1 MHRLRCFAL
10 AVTSAF
16 GMVAGMEF
24 IYSPLSIAPPA
35 SCAWIERR
43 EEAKS
48 VPSGKQAPDRPQT
61 DPNPCATGLG
71 FALYGDRSQS
81 ETISHSYQALAAQL
95 VATETRLEKNSF
107 NLYGDTNRDGVVNQ
121 NDYPGHET
129 WSWQKGAFML
139 FNNKDDRSKG
149 SPNWQ
154 DNKVHSD
161 RDAEDLAKIH
171 LEVGENFAETEL
183 FLLADEKSRPYINIF
198 QKTQSG
204 WQPVGFNGEKPLT
217 YSPEIVLGVEAKQY
231 ANRNW
236 NGLLTLKANA
246 KKNGA
251 IIASDTVQLRVVPWI
266 MLPNT
271 APVKELYVSDRGI
284 ANQQFVSQ
292 IKTEVK
298 ATGAKVNVLPG
309 GTAWMQDTMEIG
321 YVQFPEPSGLREFNV
336 VLNGNRGWVADNF
349 ARTLLN
355 KDFGWFQVGQPR
367 SLDPLNQWT
376 DWYGNLEVTPPL
388 PDYPLG
394 RIYYGHSDTVAFHP
408 DVADFLKAQ
417 EIQSPPVE
425 IDTSWLAIR
434 HVDEIISFIPSPS
447 GKPLMMIVSPEEG
460 VKLLKELNKKG
471 YGNQLINRD
480 LSSETTVKS
489 ALNNKN
495 LMQHNLKLQTEKIN
509 PIIAKLKREFQLTD
523 NQIIRIPAMFND
535 DGSAWWPN
543 MVNSVAVNGKLM
555 VSSPRGALIGGKDY
569 TQEVFRK
576 RVARSALK
584 VSFLEDSYYQE
595 LRGNT
600 HCATNTRRKG
610 FAQPFWKALPS
621 TLDKP

>member
-61 DPNPCATGLG
+61 DPNPCAIGLG
-71 FALYGDRSQS
+71 FALYGDRSES
-81 ETISHSYQALAAQL
+81 ETISQDYQALAVQL

-107 NLYGDTNRDGVVNQ
+107 SLYGDTNRDGEVNE

-139 FNNKDDRSKG
+139 FNSDDDDGNG
-149 SPNWQ
+149 SPDWQ
-154 DNKVHSD
+154 DRKVNGNSD
-161 RDAEDLAKIH
+161 ADDLAKIH
-171 LEVGENFAETEL
+171 LQLGERFADAEL
-183 FLLADEKSRPYINIF
+183 LLEADEKSRPYINIF

-204 WQPVGFNGEKPLT
+204 WQPVGFDGENPLT
-217 YSPEIVLGVEAKQY
+217 YSPDIVLGVEAKQF

-236 NGLLTLKANA
+236 NGSLTLKAIA
-246 KKNGA
+246 QKNGA
-251 IIASDTVQLRVVPWI
+251 PLASDTVQVRVVPWI

-271 APVKELYVSDRGI
+271 APVKELYVSERGG

-292 IKTEVK
+292 IKTDVE
-298 ATGAKVNVLPG
+298 ATGAKVNVIPG
-309 GTAWMQDTMEIG
+309 GTAWKQDTMEIG
-321 YVQFPEPSGLREFNV
+321 YVQFPAQSSVREINV
-336 VLNGNRGWVADNF
+336 VLNGNRGWVADTF
-349 ARTLLN
+349 ARNLLD
-355 KDFGWFQVGQPR
+355 KDFGWFQVGRPR

-388 PDYPLG
+388 PGYPLG
-394 RIYYGHSDTVAFHP
+394 RIYYGRADKVVFHP

-417 EIQSPPVE
+417 EIQGPPVD

-434 HVDEIISFIPSPS
+434 HVDEILSFIPSPS
-447 GKPLMMIVSPEEG
+447 GKPLMIIVSPESG
-460 VKLLKELNKKG
+460 VKLLQELNKKG
-471 YGNQLINRD
+471 YKNQLINRG
-480 LSSETTVKS
+480 LSTETTVKS

-509 PIIAKLKREFQLTD
+509 PIIAKVKREFQLTD
-523 NQIIRIPAMFND
+523 NQIIRIPAMFNY

-555 VSSPRGALIGGKDY
+555 VSNPRGALVGGKDY
-569 TQEVFRK
+569 IQEAFRK
-576 RVARSALK
+576 QVARSALK
-584 VSFLEDSYYQE
+584 VSFLEDRYYQE

>member
-1 MHRLRCFAL
+1 MHRLRYFAL

-35 SCAWIERR
+35 SCSLIETRS
-43 EEAKS
+43 EAKS
-48 VPSGKQAPDRPQT
+48 VPEGKQAPARPQT

-71 FALYGDRSQS
+71 FAFDGDYSQS
-81 ETISHSYQALAAQL
+81 KSLSHSYQALAVQL
-95 VATETRLEKNSF
+95 VATEARLEKNSF

-139 FNNKDDRSKG
+139 FNSDDDDGNG
-149 SPNWQ
+149 SPDWQ
-154 DNKVHSD
+154 DSKVNGNSD
-161 RDAEDLAKIH
+161 ADDLAKIN
-171 LEVGENFAETEL
+171 LQLGERFADAEV
-183 FLLADEKSRPYINIF
+183 LLQADEKSRPYINIF

-204 WQPVGFNGEKPLT
+204 WQPAGSDGENSLA
-217 YSPEIVLGVEAKQY
+217 YSPDIVLGVEAKQF

-236 NGLLTLKANA
+236 NGSLTLKAIA
-246 KKNGA
+246 RKNGA
-251 IIASDTVQLRVVPWI
+251 TLASDTVQLRVVPWI

-271 APVKELYVSDRGI
+271 APVKELYVSHRGG

-292 IKTEVK
+292 IKTGVE
-298 ATGAKVNVLPG
+298 ATGAKVNVVPG
-309 GTAWMQDTMEIG
+309 GTVWNQDTMEIG
-321 YVQFPEPSGLREFNV
+321 YVQFPAKSSVREINV
-336 VLNGNRGWVADNF
+336 VLNGNRGWVADTF
-349 ARTLLN
+349 ARNLLD
-355 KDFGWFQVGQPR
+355 KDFGWFQVGKPR

-388 PDYPLG
+388 PGYPQG
-394 RIYYGHSDTVAFHP
+394 RIYYGKADTVVFHP

-417 EIQSPPVE
+417 EIQGPPVD

-495 LMQHNLKLQTEKIN
+495 LISHNLKLQTQKIN

-523 NQIIRIPAMFND
+523 NQIIRIPAIFNY

-569 TQEVFRK
+569 TQEAFRK
-576 RVARSALK
+576 QVARSALK
-584 VSFLEDSYYQE
+584 VSFLDDRYYQE